1 MIIDKY
7 LKQQK
12 DSDLVL
18 KLDDNKE
25 ITGWEVVNTKT
36 RMDSEEQLCECCQAK
51 RDASNAAL
59 NAAPRNSYP

>member
-1 MIIDKY
+1 MY

-18 KLDDNKE
+18 KFDDDKE

-36 RMDSEEQLCECCQAK
+36 RMDSEEQLCECCQAA
-51 RDASNAAL
+51 RAASNAAS
-59 NAAPRNSYP
+59 NATSNTTSRNSYP

>member
-1 MIIDKY
+1 MY

-18 KLDDNKE
+18 KLDDKRE
-25 ITGWEVVNTKT
+25 IIGWEVVNTKT

-59 NAAPRNSYP
+59 NDAPRNSYP